1 MEELRPTTAAAGPA
15 LMLRPSPYEE
25 QYVDS
30 NEGQVGLG
38 VIVLCSWEAPLY
50 HQALPHLPMT
60 TTAWYSAM
68 ACLPPG
74 AGCSRF
80 QGSRQDSR
88 GPAAY
93 SPTSCQGPR
102 PLVGP
107 PGASMQHNS
116 PPKMQPCLST
126 PIHRSA
132 SPMAAGRWL
141 GICSIVL
148 RFLEHP
154 GMLYVLHR
162 SAAGWA
168 WHSSGTSSA
177 SKSQPSING
186 SHSPR

>member
-30 NEGQVGLG
+30 NEGQAGLG

-80 QGSRQDSR
+80 LGSRQDSR

-93 SPTSCQGPR
+93 SPTSCKGPR
-102 PLVGP
+102 P
-107 PGASMQHNS
+107 PGRPLWSIDATQLAPEDAALLIDSNTPVRIASESRWQG
-116 PPKMQPCLST
+116 
-126 PIHRSA
+126 
-132 SPMAAGRWL
+132 AGNLFNRH
-141 GICSIVL
+141 

-154 GMLYVLHR
+154 GMLCVLHR
-162 SAAGWA
+162 NAAGWA
-168 WHSSGTSSA
+168 WHSPGTSVD
-177 SKSQPSING
+177 
-186 SHSPR
+186 SHDH